1 MKKARRF
8 NAPRLFIFIRR
19 LQYQN
24 HRMSE
29 KADEKYQNEEI
40 PMEWLIEES
49 CYHKRQ
55 NRTYYNPNPYP

>member
-1 MKKARRF
+1 
-8 NAPRLFIFIRR
+8 
-19 LQYQN
+19 
-24 HRMSE
+24 MSE

-55 NRTYYNPNPYP
+55 NRTYYNPNPYS